1 MVNPVMDILAQPIEI
16 ETNVDGAIASG
27 ALFISV
33 KNVGTAIATVNGVN
47 LSPRE
52 AKSYSF
58 VGKAYV
64 AIHYVTNGS
73 ILRIMTI
80 R

>member
-1 MVNPVMDILAQPIEI
+1 VDILAQVIEWDATT
-16 ETNVDGAIASG
+16 EGDIAAG

-33 KNVGTAIATVNGVN
+33 KNVGTGIAVFNGVN
-47 LSPRE
+47 LAPGE

-58 VGKAYV
+58 VGKGYSG
-64 AIHYVTNGS
+64 IHYVPSGS
-73 ILRIMTI
+73 TLRIMTI